1 MKFFLFSLLVVARIT
16 LAEDPSPHPAFGGGI
31 TSLVPLLLMF
41 AIFYFL
47 VIRPQ
52 QKKSKITQKFLSDLK
67 RGDMVITSSGIVGVV
82 KNLSEKLV
90 TLEVDDDV
98 CIKVLRAQISN
109 SAASLKD
116 EKAAEEKR

>member
-1 MKFFLFSLLVVARIT
+1 MKFFLFALLTMAGIA
-16 LAEDPSPHPAFGGGI
+16 LAEDPSPPPAFGSGI

-52 QKKSKITQKFLSDLK
+52 QKKSKLQKKFLSDLK
-67 RGDMVITSSGIVGVV
+67 RGDMVITNSGIVGVV

-90 TLEVDDDV
+90 TLEVDTDV
-98 CIKVLRAQISN
+98 CIKVLRAQISD

-116 EKAAEEKR
+116 EKTAEEKR